1 MRHLLR
7 LTVCLIGLFCAGAG
21 VARADIL
28 PCQPL
33 KGIEALFARSEAHIV
48 WTGEMHGTSEMPALF
63 GDMVCA
69 AGADGHAVVVV
80 LERLPA
86 EADFWNMFL
95 GSDGRDE
102 ARGLLL
108 MGLQWRNP
116 LQDGRSSAA
125 MLDLAD
131 RLRRLK
137 QAGRIQTI
145 EFADRFFDTQTP
157 RDAQMA
163 QAVMDIRAKYPEAR
177 ILVFTGNFH
186 AMKNKPGGFQ
196 TAASLLPPSE
206 IVSVNILGEA
216 GKTWSIQEDDAGEHG
231 YWGKDHP
238 REIVPTVND
247 PAYDFI
253 AYTGMPT
260 TPSAPAMAEGLALIR
275 PLLDAYGRVEAEQ
288 AKLPPATTD
297 RERLERMGAIDQAG
311 RSIIVK
317 LDYATIPA
325 FQRQPARTAEAEEMK
340 RYDLQNQ
347 TALKAMLPKT
357 GWFLKSQYGRDATNA
372 AFLIVQHAMN
382 DPDLMRLALD
392 RMAPLIG
399 TGEINDQQYALLYD
413 RITLYIDHKP
423 QRYGSQVIC
432 QAGKWVPD
440 KTEAPEQLDARRKT
454 VGLPGEDE
462 YLKLFADH
470 ACH

>member
-21 VARADIL
+21 VACADML

-33 KGIEALFARSEAHIV
+33 KGIEAIFARSEAHIV

-69 AGADGHAVVVV
+69 AGADGHPVVVV
-80 LERLPA
+80 LERSAIEEP
-86 EADFWNMFL
+86 FWNMFL
-95 GSDGRDE
+95 ASDGGDE
-102 ARGLLL
+102 ARGRLL
-108 MGLQWRNP
+108 MGVEWRNA
-116 LQDGRSSAA
+116 LQDGRSSEA
-125 MLDLAD
+125 MLGLGD
-131 RLRRLK
+131 RLRVLK
-137 QAGRIQTI
+137 AGGRRVSIDFI
-145 EFADRFFDTQTP
+145 DRAFDP
-157 RDAQMA
+157 AKPADAQMA
-163 QAVMDIRAKYPEAR
+163 QTVMAVRAQHPKAR
-177 ILVFTGNFH
+177 ILVYTGNFH
-186 AMKNKPGGFQ
+186 AMKKEPGGFQ
-196 TAASLLPPSE
+196 TAASLLPPSDV
-206 IVSVNILGEA
+206 VSINILGEA
-216 GKTWSIQEDDAGEHG
+216 GKSWLIKDGVPGEHDI
-231 YWGKDHP
+231 WGPDHD
-238 REIVPTVND
+238 REVVASGND

-253 AYTGMPT
+253 AYTGVPT

-275 PLLDAYGRVEAEQ
+275 PLLEAYAGVEAEQ

-311 RSIIVK
+311 RSIAVK
-317 LDYATIPA
+317 LDYMTLPA

-382 DPDLMRLALD
+382 DPDLMRLALE
-392 RMAPLIG
+392 RMTPLIG
-399 TGEINDQQYALLYD
+399 TGEIDDQQYALLYD
-413 RITLYIDHKP
+413 RVTLYIDHKP

-454 VGLPGEDE
+454 VGLPSEDE